1 MVECGGLENRY
12 PARDLGFESLPLR
25 QTSIWKNLLT
35 LREEIFPFIQ
45 KSLAVALLGRRP
57 KRTPQN
63 DQTESLA
70 VALLGLRPKRASPF
84 FKRIHY
90 IACLRQ
96 VFHAR
101 TE

>member
-1 MVECGGLENRY
+1 
-12 PARDLGFESLPLR
+12 
-25 QTSIWKNLLT
+25 
-35 LREEIFPFIQ
+35 
-45 KSLAVALLGRRP
+45 LAVALLGRRP